1 VASESTPVTDS
12 ACVKGGH
19 TAPTRESPP
28 PPRTTRG
35 KLTVRGVSHTPH
47 FESCQLWGS
56 REMVLLSV
64 PPVRKTRPTWSVPSC
79 WAGCTSWCSTL
90 CSAPGENS
98 SRALSSSSSSSSA
111 TPHAAHCTVEARERT
126 LVAWLARCTHTH
138 DTSHHAADPQCVFF
152 AGAAMSAQLMFPP
165 TLLLT
170 PTTHA
175 CVR

>member
-35 KLTVRGVSHTPH
+35 KLTLRGVSHTPH
-47 FESCQLWGS
+47 FESCQLWGVS
-56 REMVLLSV
+56 GKVLLSATLTGQT
-64 PPVRKTRPTWSVPSC
+64 TRPTWSVPSC

-98 SRALSSSSSSSSA
+98 SRTLSSSSSA

-138 DTSHHAADPQCVFF
+138 DTSHHAPDPQCVFF
-152 AGAAMSAQLMFPP
+152 AGAAMSAQLVFPP
-165 TLLLT
+165 
-170 PTTHA
+170 PPPHTHHTHT